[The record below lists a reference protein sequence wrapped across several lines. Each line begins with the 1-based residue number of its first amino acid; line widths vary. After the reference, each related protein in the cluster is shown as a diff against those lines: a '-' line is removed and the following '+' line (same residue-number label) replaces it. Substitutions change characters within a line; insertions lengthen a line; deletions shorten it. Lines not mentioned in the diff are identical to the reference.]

1 MAKHAFLVEKMWYVV
16 ETEAGKEQAFINI
29 IEKTIEHR
37 SFKRCFFVKRERLR
51 RQQERCC
58 VYREILYPG
67 YVFVDTEEPNAFC
80 GEVERLQQFIG
91 SPGKKEFSMH
101 PVDEREQTFLAELL
115 NGDTEDTIRLSP
127 VQVNESGE
135 ITASGGAAGKFRDS
149 VVKKRIRN
157 RYVVI
162 GAEIGERKMEV
173 LVGIWVVGR
182 DGDLYR
188 SGRN

>member
-91 SPGKKEFSMH
+91 SPSSASRSTTATETARGST
-101 PVDEREQTFLAELL
+101 TFPM
-115 NGDTEDTIRLSP
+115 GTT
-127 VQVNESGE
+127 
-135 ITASGGAAGKFRDS
+135 TASTRCATR
-149 VVKKRIRN
+149 
-157 RYVVI
+157 
-162 GAEIGERKMEV
+162 
-173 LVGIWVVGR
+173 
-182 DGDLYR
+182 
-188 SGRN
+188 